1 MIDIKR
7 KFLFTI
13 AFLMIAVIAVGCSE
27 EASGPVEEKEVPV
40 RIGKVSFGSLSGS
53 NVLNGTII
61 AEDEAEI
68 TPNSMGEVQKINIKK
83 GDKVKKGDV
92 IAELNNFDERNAVEQ
107 QKASLRQA
115 QASLKSAQNGKTTAA
130 NNLKQAE
137 ASLRQAEASLQEA
150 RKSKDDNV
158 DNIAF
163 EIKNAELAL
172 KQTEQNFNRVKQL
185 YEAGLASEVEYED
198 AKNGLE
204 KAKTAVEQAKLQ
216 KEQIGSDVGLKSLEA
231 SVDQAKV
238 GVEIAKASMGDT
250 DASVEQAQA
259 GVDQAQLGVEAAQER
274 LDDKLIKAPI
284 DGEVTDV
291 AFKVGEMA
299 SQQAPFATIV
309 SLDKV
314 KVSVNVL
321 PEMLM
326 AFNIGDEVKVKVGS
340 DSEQYVAKVSYISS
354 VSSGSGLFTVEAEL
368 DSHDR
373 KIRPGMIA
381 TVEMDEVLVAD
392 SVLVPTDAIIQQ
404 EGLTVVFVEEDG
416 VAVRKEVE
424 VIRYGTEFTAV
435 GGDLSEND
443 RVVTSGQNLLEDG
456 DSVKIMEEE

>member
-1 MIDIKR
+1 MTDIKR
-7 KFLFTI
+7 KILFIFT
-13 AFLMIAVIAVGCSE
+13 FTMIAIVAIGCSE
-27 EASGPVEEKEVPV
+27 EASSPVEEREIPV
-40 RIGKVSFGSLSGS
+40 KVGKVSFGSLSGS

-61 AEDEAEI
+61 ADDEAEV
-68 TPNSMGEVQKINIKK
+68 TPNSMGEIQKINIEK

-92 IAELNNFDERNAVEQ
+92 LAELNNFDERNAVEQ
-107 QKASLRQA
+107 QKAALRQA

-137 ASLRQAEASLQEA
+137 ASLRQVEASLQEA
-150 RKSKDDNV
+150 RKSKSDNV

-163 EIKNAELAL
+163 EIKNVELAL

-185 YEAGLASEVEYED
+185 YEAGLASEVEYQD

-204 KAKTAVEQAKLQ
+204 KAKTAVEQVKLQ

-238 GVEIAKASMGDT
+238 GVEIARSSMGDT
-250 DASVEQAQA
+250 DVAVEQAQA

-284 DGEVTDV
+284 AGEVIDV

-321 PEMLM
+321 PEMLT
-326 AFNIGDEVKVKVGS
+326 AFKVGEEVKVKVGS
-340 DSEQYVAKVSYISS
+340 ESEQYDAKVSFISS
-354 VSSGSGLFTVEAEL
+354 VSSGSGLFTIEAEL

-404 EGLTVVFVEEDG
+404 EGLDVVFIVKDN
-416 VAVRKEVE
+416 VAVRREVE
-424 VIRYGTEFTAV
+424 VIRYGTDLTAV
-435 GGDLSEND
+435 GGDLLDND
-443 RVVTSGQNLLEDG
+443 QVVTSGQNLLEDG
-456 DSVKIMEEE
+456 DLVKIMEEE